1 MSDQADEAVAA
12 KDAGGSSEKPKRSR
26 DLHIREKIRA
36 AVILERLERQAL
48 GELEPPMTRDQL
60 TAAQIVL
67 KKVIPDLQAMTVSGD
82 ADADAIQVL
91 QRIERVIT
99 R

>member
-1 MSDQADEAVAA
+1 
-12 KDAGGSSEKPKRSR
+12 
-26 DLHIREKIRA
+26 
-36 AVILERLERQAL
+36 LERQAL
-48 GELEPPMTRDQL
+48 GELEPPMTKEQL

-67 KKVIPDLQAMTVSGD
+67 KKVIPDLQAMTLSGD

-99 R
+99 K

>member
-1 MSDQADEAVAA
+1 MSGDQAEAVAA
-12 KDAGGSSEKPKRSR
+12 EGGSNEKPKRSR
-26 DLHIREKIRA
+26 ALHIREKIRA

-48 GELEPPMTRDQL
+48 GELEPPMTKDQI

-82 ADADAIQVL
+82 ADADPVQVL
-91 QRIERVIT
+91 QRIERVLVK
-99 R
+99 